1 MPNAIPQHVAIIMD
15 GNGRWAKKQGLL
27 RIQGHEVGVQRVE
40 EIIQAAQEKGIRYLT
55 LYAFSKENW
64 CRPKEEVEFLMGLL
78 SSYLDKKIERLIKN
92 NYVFNVIGE
101 IGDLAPALQKKLT
114 QAMEASKKNNGLVV
128 TFALSYSSRREIVR
142 ACQRIAD
149 EAVRGRVKPSE
160 ITEETLSRNLYTA
173 AMPDPE
179 LLIRTSGE
187 MRISNFLLWQIS
199 YAELY
204 VTQKF
209 WPEFTRDEFEKALE
223 DYKERERRFG
233 DTCPVKVSNGSSG
246 IRAVNGGE
254 K

>member
-1 MPNAIPQHVAIIMD
+1 MPNPIPQHVAIIMD

-40 EIIQAAQEKGIRYLT
+40 EIVKAAQDKGIRFLT

-64 CRPKEEVEFLMGLL
+64 RRPKEEVAFLMGLL
-78 SSYLDKKIERLIKN
+78 SNYLDKKIQAMIQKN
-92 NYVFNVIGE
+92 CVFNVIGE
-101 IGDLAPALQKKLT
+101 IQDLAPALQKKLT
-114 QAMEASKKNNGLVV
+114 QAMESSKNNAGLVV
-128 TFALSYSSRREIVR
+128 TFALSYSSRREIVN
-142 ACQRIAD
+142 ACQKLA
-149 EAVRGRVKPSE
+149 EQVAQGALKPSE
-160 ITEETLSRNLYTA
+160 ITEEMLSKNLYTA
-173 AMPDPE
+173 VMPDPE

-223 DYKERERRFG
+223 NYRERERRFG
-233 DTCPVKVSNGSSG
+233 DTGPVSNVADAISG
-246 IRAVNGGE
+246 G
-254 K
+254 KT

>member
-1 MPNAIPQHVAIIMD
+1 MPNPIPQHVAIIMD

-27 RIQGHEVGVQRVE
+27 RVQGHEVGVQRVE
-40 EIIQAAQEKGIRYLT
+40 EIIRTANEKGIRYLT

-64 CRPKEEVEFLMGLL
+64 RRPKEEVEFLMGLL
-78 SSYLDKKIERLIKN
+78 SSYLDKKIEAMIRN
-92 NYVFNVIGE
+92 NCVFNVIGE
-101 IGDLAPALQKKLT
+101 VEDLAPTLQKKIA
-114 QAMEASKKNNGLVV
+114 QAMESSRKNTGLVV

-142 ACQRIAD
+142 ACRKIVEQAM
-149 EAVRGRVKPSE
+149 RGTLKPSE
-160 ITEETLSRNLYTA
+160 ITEETFSRNLYTA
-173 AMPDPE
+173 NIPDPE

-223 DYKERERRFG
+223 DYKGRERRFG
-233 DTCPVKVSNGSSG
+233 DTC
-246 IRAVNGGE
+246 AVRGG
-254 K
+254 KT

>member
-40 EIIQAAQEKGIRYLT
+40 EIIKAAQEKGIRYLT

-64 CRPKEEVEFLMGLL
+64 RRPKEEVEFLMGLL
-78 SSYLDKKIERLIKN
+78 SSYLDKKIEMLIRN
-92 NYVFNVIGE
+92 NCVFNVIGE
-101 IGDLAPALQKKLT
+101 IGDLAPTLQKKLT
-114 QAMEASKKNNGLVV
+114 RAMEASKHNTSLVV
-128 TFALSYSSRREIVR
+128 TFALSYSSRREILR
-142 ACQRIAD
+142 ACQRIA
-149 EAVRGRVKPSE
+149 EETVRGTIKPSE
-160 ITEETLSRNLYTA
+160 ITEEVFSGNLYTA
-173 AMPDPE
+173 GMPDPE

-204 VTQKF
+204 ITKKF

-223 DYKERERRFG
+223 DYRGRERRFG
-233 DTCPVKVSNGSSG
+233 DTCAAK
-246 IRAVNGGE
+246 GG
-254 K
+254 KP

>member
-1 MPNAIPQHVAIIMD
+1 MPNPIPQHVAIIMD

-40 EIIQAAQEKGIRYLT
+40 EIIKAAQEKGICYLT

-64 CRPKEEVEFLMGLL
+64 RRPKEEVEFLMGLL
-78 SSYLDKKIERLIKN
+78 SSYLDKKIEVLIKN
-92 NYVFNVIGE
+92 NCVFNVIGE
-101 IGDLAPALQKKLT
+101 MGDLAPALQKKLT
-114 QAMEASKKNNGLVV
+114 KAMEDSRNNTSLVV
-128 TFALSYSSRREIVR
+128 NFALSYSSRREIVR
-142 ACQRIAD
+142 ACQKIAG
-149 EAVRGRVKPSE
+149 EVVRGAVQPSE
-160 ITEETLSRNLYTA
+160 ITEETFSRNLYTA
-173 AMPDPE
+173 GMPDPE

-223 DYKERERRFG
+223 DYKGRERRFG
-233 DTCPVKVSNGSSG
+233 DTCPVKSSNNS
-246 IRAVNGGE
+246 IGGN
-254 K
+254 

>member
-1 MPNAIPQHVAIIMD
+1 MPNPIPQHVAIIMD

-40 EIIQAAQEKGIRYLT
+40 EIIKAARDKGIRYLT

-64 CRPKEEVEFLMGLL
+64 RRPKEEVEFLMGLL
-78 SSYLDKKIERLIKN
+78 SSYLDKKIEALVKN
-92 NYVFNVIGE
+92 NCVFNVIGE

-114 QAMEASKKNNGLVV
+114 QTMEASKNNTGLVV

-142 ACQRIAD
+142 ACQKIAG
-149 EAVRGRVKPSE
+149 EVARGAIKIPE

-199 YAELY
+199 YTELY

-223 DYKERERRFG
+223 DYKGRERRFG
-233 DTCPVKVSNGSSG
+233 DTGPVK
-246 IRAVNGGE
+246 I
-254 K
+254 

>member
-1 MPNAIPQHVAIIMD
+1 MD

-40 EIIQAAQEKGIRYLT
+40 EIIKAAQDNGIRYLT

-64 CRPKEEVEFLMGLL
+64 RRPKEEVEFLMGLL
-78 SSYLDKKIERLIKN
+78 SAYLDKKIQLLIKN
-92 NYVFNVIGE
+92 NCVFNVIGE
-101 IGDLAPALQKKLT
+101 IEDLAPALQKKMK
-114 QAMEASKKNNGLVV
+114 QAMEDSKANTGLVV
-128 TFALSYSSRREIVR
+128 NFALSYSSRREILR
-142 ACQRIAD
+142 ACRKLAED
-149 EAVRGRVKPSE
+149 AVRGTIKPSG
-160 ITEETLSRNLYTA
+160 ITEEIFSRNLYTA
-173 AMPDPE
+173 NMPDPE

-223 DYKERERRFG
+223 NYRGRERRFG
-233 DTCPVKVSNGSSG
+233 DTVAAKGAP
-246 IRAVNGGE
+246 R
-254 K
+254 